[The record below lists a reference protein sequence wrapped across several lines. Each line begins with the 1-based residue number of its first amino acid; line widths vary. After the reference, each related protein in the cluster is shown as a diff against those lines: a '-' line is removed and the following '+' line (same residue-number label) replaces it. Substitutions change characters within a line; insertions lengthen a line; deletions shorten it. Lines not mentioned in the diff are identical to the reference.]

1 MRADRLVSLILLL
14 QTRGKTTARTLAAEL
29 EVSTRTVLRD
39 VDALSAAGVP
49 VISEGGHGGGISL
62 DEGYRTSLTG
72 LKDAEARSLFLS
84 NNTQILHDIGLGDAA
99 ESMLLKLTAAL
110 PAVHQPSVEQIRQR
124 IYIDPLWWW
133 HDSTPL
139 AFWDDLQRAVY
150 EDRRIRIVYE
160 NHSHDVS
167 EREIEPYSLVAKSST
182 WYLIARR
189 DSEFRTYRVSRLRN
203 VTVLA
208 ERFHRDAAFDL
219 PSYWQAH
226 LGEFAAALSGYQFTL
241 RVDPS
246 RLPFM
251 RWLAPGRCE
260 VIDAA
265 QDARGWAEVAVNV
278 ENEELAKMLVFGLGT
293 QAEVIEPAALRAAVL
308 SAARAITELARS
320 R

>member
-1 MRADRLVSLILLL
+1 M
-14 QTRGKTTARTLAAEL
+14 
-29 EVSTRTVLRD
+29 
-39 VDALSAAGVP
+39 
-49 VISEGGHGGGISL
+49 
-62 DEGYRTSLTG
+62 
-72 LKDAEARSLFLS
+72 
-84 NNTQILHDIGLGDAA
+84 
-99 ESMLLKLTAAL
+99 
-110 PAVHQPSVEQIRQR
+110 
-124 IYIDPLWWW
+124 
-133 HDSTPL
+133 
-139 AFWDDLQRAVY
+139 
-150 EDRRIRIVYE
+150 
-160 NHSHDVS
+160 S